1 MSVEQVA
8 RDFAM
13 QFFNVEKT
21 RARITPDTMVS
32 GGVLPQP
39 VPATEALKI
48 VSGLA
53 AAMPDIKTDVTQLTV
68 NGNQATVKL
77 RWSGTQTAQLSL
89 PVPGMPTVP
98 ASGKKVS
105 VMDGFVLTIE
115 GDKVS
120 RMVVESPA
128 DGGIPGALAQMGV
141 KM

>member
-8 RDFAM
+8 RDFTM
-13 QFFNVEKT
+13 QFFVVEKT
-21 RARITPDTMVS
+21 RARLTPTTMVS

-53 AAMPDIKTDVTQLTV
+53 AAMPDIKTEVQQLTV

-77 RWSGTQTAQLSL
+77 RWSGTQTAPLSL
-89 PVPGMPTVP
+89 PIPGMPTVP
-98 ASGKKVS
+98 ATGKKVS
-105 VMDGFVLTIE
+105 VMDGFLLTIE

-120 RMVVESPA
+120 KMVVESPA
-128 DGGIPGALAQMGV
+128 DGGIPAALAQMGV